1 MVTNPRLRIYVLHIL
16 QGHLIGFHFRILFVN
31 LDKEKNFISLGTI
44 DQIFGPRC
52 AKDSVPQET
61 DLTLTV
67 LKSFSPGYFARE
79 LRGKIMFMIFGDIC
93 DFVQFDRQSLDVSFV
108 YCIRFILGKEI
119 IERRL
124 IVSVCNTKCPFV
136 QFIYSAV

>member
-31 LDKEKNFISLGTI
+31 LDKENIFISLGII

-52 AKDSVPQET
+52 AKDSVSQET

-67 LKSFSPGYFARE
+67 LKSFSPGYFFQRIK
-79 LRGKIMFMIFGDIC
+79 GKDYDHDFWRLCTVRWPEFGC
-93 DFVQFDRQSLDVSFV
+93 FVRVL
-108 YCIRFILGKEI
+108 YKIH
-119 IERRL
+119 
-124 IVSVCNTKCPFV
+124 PW
-136 QFIYSAV
+136 